1 MPNRFFHAL
10 GFSGWSN
17 ITRVKLTLHTCRC
30 SAELTF
36 TPTSNFPRKKY
47 INHFIE
53 SDFRD
58 AINRYRESVREVT
71 KTSLMMLKMSLE
83 TSRAHSWVKIMNDI
97 IKFLVRMGQS
107 EAEKGEINP

>member
-1 MPNRFFHAL
+1 MCRAF
-10 GFSGWSN
+10 
-17 ITRVKLTLHTCRC
+17 LHRNKN
-30 SAELTF
+30 S
-36 TPTSNFPRKKY
+36 PRKKY
-47 INHFIE
+47 LNNFIE

-83 TSRAHSWVKIMNDI
+83 TSRAHNWVKIMNDL

-107 EAEKGEINP
+107 EVDNAEISP

>member
-1 MPNRFFHAL
+1 V
-10 GFSGWSN
+10 WSLHLPQHQ
-17 ITRVKLTLHTCRC
+17 TYLQRYVKT
-30 SAELTF
+30 
-36 TPTSNFPRKKY
+36 
-47 INHFIE
+47 FIE

-83 TSRAHSWVKIMNDI
+83 TSRAHSWVKIMNDL

-107 EAEKGEINP
+107 EVEKGEVNS